1 MSLQNRLRALRNE
14 KKMTQAELGKA
25 INVSNVSISGYEN
38 GIRFP
43 DTETL
48 EKLATFFD
56 VSTDYLL
63 GRSDEKNPASQG
75 YNSEFEA
82 FKNNPQ
88 LSAFWRELP
97 ESEEEQVQELYEMW
111 KIISKRNQDK

>member
-1 MSLQNRLRALRNE
+1 
-14 KKMTQAELGKA
+14 MTQSDLGKK
-25 INVSNVSISGYEN
+25 INVTKSAVSGYET
-38 GIRFP
+38 GIRTP
-43 DTETL
+43 DSETL
-48 EKLATFFD
+48 KKIATLFN